1 MKYEKASLEDLSEV
15 IALYNNC
22 KSYLLKNGI
31 YQWGEWGDYYPNSE
45 YLRNSILDKEMF
57 VLKNGSKIIGAVI
70 LDEKQSKEWE
80 NIDWIN
86 SDGKTLVIHALVIDP
101 IHQNKGFGKVL
112 LLFCEQYAKDN
123 KYLSIRLDSFKKN
136 DISNRLYQS
145 NGYKNLGT
153 VIFDMKPENNK
164 EYYCYEKIL

>member
-1 MKYEKASLEDLSEV
+1 MF
-15 IALYNNC
+15 I
-22 KSYLLKNGI
+22 LKN
-31 YQWGEWGDYYPNSE
+31 E
-45 YLRNSILDKEMF
+45 
-57 VLKNGSKIIGAVI
+57 SKIIGAVI

-86 SDGKTLVIHALVIDP
+86 SDGKSLVIHAFVIDP
-101 IHQNKGFGKVL
+101 IHQNKGFGKSL
-112 LLFCEQYAKDN
+112 LLFCEQYAKEN

-136 DISNRLYQS
+136 NISNRLYQS

-153 VIFDMKPENNK
+153 VVFNTKPENNK

>member
-123 KYLSIRLDSFKKN
+123 KYFSIRLDSFKKN